1 MSDKSLEFFS
11 KIKWGKCHS
20 IKHKYPFFPK
30 GLVVPRHMHVEGS
43 WRQARTLYFKLLL
56 SDFYNIPTLF
66 ILGNNLHK

>member
-30 GLVVPRHMHVEGS
+30 GLVVPRYTPVEDS
-43 WRQARTLYFKLLL
+43 WRQAHTLYFKLL
-56 SDFYNIPTLF
+56 SDFYNILILF
-66 ILGNNLHK
+66 IFEINLHK